1 MNRFFNSASAVVLA
15 LVAAGCTTPVPQALK
30 TTDVPATGFTAPIMS
45 DAQVW
50 PKTEWWTTFG
60 SPEMA
65 GLVSDAQAN
74 NLDIAAAYAR
84 VLQAEAQSGIARSTL
99 FPSLSGSFDASRQ
112 GSHGRSISTGPGGGF
127 VTSPGRFTSTNN
139 FSLGLDASYQLDIF
153 GENRNRYFSA
163 EDALRASRYAQQT
176 VALTVESNTARAY
189 INVLALR
196 ERIKIARDNVEAV
209 NRVLTIVKAKVENG
223 VSSNLD
229 LALEQAQVAA
239 QQAQIP
245 GLVEQEREARYT
257 LAVLLGRAPEGFD
270 VTAQTMTDIKPPPVQ
285 PGMPSEL
292 LLRRP
297 DVAEAEA
304 SLASAHGNVDAARAA
319 FFPSIDLSGSG
330 GVASSAIGSLFNGT
344 TLFYS
349 IGASVLQTIFDG
361 GLKASQ
367 SDLAKA
373 QQLETV
379 AGYRGAVLNAFTDVE
394 SSLGT
399 VSALAEQEH
408 YLTVE
413 VENAREALRISEIQ
427 YREGVADLL
436 AVLQAQQTLFS
447 AQDQLVQ
454 TRLARLQSNVSL
466 YQSLGGGWT
475 QTAEDNTQV
484 WPVNGT
490 RPALPE
496 KQ

>member
-1 MNRFFNSASAVVLA
+1 MNRFFNSSSAVVLA

-30 TTDVPATGFTAPIMS
+30 TTDVPAAGFTAPIMS

-50 PKTEWWTTFG
+50 PKTDWWTTFG

-84 VLQAEAQSGIARSTL
+84 VLQAEAQSGIARSSL
-99 FPSLSGSFDASRQ
+99 FPTLNGSFDASRQ
-112 GSHGRSISTGPGGGF
+112 GSHGRTITTGPGG
-127 VTSPGRFTSTNN
+127 VTTGTGRFTSSNS

-153 GENRNRYFSA
+153 GQNRNQYFSA

-209 NRVLTIVKAKVENG
+209 NRVLVIVKAKVENG

-229 LALEQAQVAA
+229 LAQEQAQVAA

-270 VTAQTMTDIKPPPVQ
+270 VTAETMAEIKPPPVQ

-319 FFPSIDLSGSG
+319 FFPSIGLSGSG
-330 GVASSAIGSLFNGT
+330 GFASSALGSLFSGT

-373 QQLETV
+373 QQLETI
-379 AGYRGAVLNAFTDVE
+379 ANYRSSVLNAFTDVE

-408 YLTVE
+408 YLGVE
-413 VENAREALRISEIQ
+413 VDNAREALRISEIQ

-466 YQSLGGGWT
+466 YQALGGGWT
-475 QTAEDNTQV
+475 QTAEDNTQS
-484 WPVNGT
+484 WPVSGT

-496 KQ
+496 KR

>member
-1 MNRFFNSASAVVLA
+1 
-15 LVAAGCTTPVPQALK
+15 
-30 TTDVPATGFTAPIMS
+30 
-45 DAQVW
+45 
-50 PKTEWWTTFG
+50 
-60 SPEMA
+60 
-65 GLVSDAQAN
+65 
-74 NLDIAAAYAR
+74 
-84 VLQAEAQSGIARSTL
+84 
-99 FPSLSGSFDASRQ
+99 
-112 GSHGRSISTGPGGGF
+112 
-127 VTSPGRFTSTNN
+127 
-139 FSLGLDASYQLDIF
+139 
-153 GENRNRYFSA
+153 
-163 EDALRASRYAQQT
+163 
-176 VALTVESNTARAY
+176 
-189 INVLALR
+189 
-196 ERIKIARDNVEAV
+196 
-209 NRVLTIVKAKVENG
+209 
-223 VSSNLD
+223 
-229 LALEQAQVAA
+229 
-239 QQAQIP
+239 
-245 GLVEQEREARYT
+245 
-257 LAVLLGRAPEGFD
+257 VLLGRAPEGFD
-270 VTAQTMTDIKPPPVQ
+270 VKAETMADIKPPPVQ

-319 FFPSIDLSGSG
+319 FFPSIGLSGSG
-330 GVASSAIGSLFNGT
+330 GFASSALGSLFNGT

-367 SDLAKA
+367 SDLAKG
-373 QQLETV
+373 QQLEAIAT
-379 AGYRGAVLNAFTDVE
+379 YRSSVLNAFTDVE

-413 VENAREALRISEIQ
+413 VDNAREALRISEIQ

-436 AVLQAQQTLFS
+436 AVLQAQQTLFN

-475 QTAEDNTQV
+475 QTAEDNTQP
-484 WPVNGT
+484 WPVSGT

-496 KQ
+496 RR

>member
-1 MNRFFNSASAVVLA
+1 MNRFFNSTSAIVLA
-15 LVAAGCTTPVPQALK
+15 LVAAGCTTPVPNALK
-30 TTDVPATGFTAPIMS
+30 TTDVPSSGFTAPILS

-50 PKTEWWTTFG
+50 PKADWWTTFG

-84 VLQAEAQSGIARSTL
+84 VLQAEAQSGISRSAL
-99 FPSLSGSFDASRQ
+99 FPTLNGDFDASRS
-112 GSHGRSISTGPGGGF
+112 GSHGRTVTTGPGGTT
-127 VTSPGRFTSTNN
+127 VTSGPFTSSNS
-139 FSLGLDASYQLDIF
+139 FQLGLDASYQLDIF
-153 GENRNRYFSA
+153 GQNRDRFFSA

-196 ERIKIARDNVEAV
+196 ERIKIARDNVDAV
-209 NRVLTIVKAKVENG
+209 DRVLQIVKAKVQNG

-229 LALEQAQVAA
+229 LAQEQAQVAA

-270 VTAQTMTDIKPPPVQ
+270 VQAKTMADIKPPPVQ

-319 FFPSIDLSGSG
+319 FFPSLSLTSAAGW
-330 GVASSAIGSLFNGT
+330 ASSAIGSLINPSNFVWN
-344 TLFYS
+344 
-349 IGASVLQTIFDG
+349 IGASVVQSIFDG
-361 GLKASQ
+361 GRIKAE
-367 SDLAKA
+367 SDQARARETELLADYRKA
-373 QQLETV
+373 V
-379 AGYRGAVLNAFTDVE
+379 FTDFGQVE
-394 SSLGT
+394 SALGT
-399 VSALAEQEH
+399 VQATADQLALLDAE
-408 YLTVE
+408 VK
-413 VENAREALRISEIQ
+413 ADAEAFRISELQ
-427 YREGVADLL
+427 YREGTIDILSLL
-436 AVLQAQQTLFS
+436 TAQQNLFN
-447 AQDQLVQ
+447 AQDAFVQ
-454 TRLARLQSNVSL
+454 TKLARLQANIGL
-466 YQSLGGGWT
+466 YISLGGGWT
-475 QTAEDNTQV
+475 QKASDDAYQYQLDW
-484 WPVNGT
+484 WP
-490 RPALPE
+490 L
-496 KQ
+496 

>member
-1 MNRFFNSASAVVLA
+1 MNRFLMSASAGVLA
-15 LVAAGCTTPVPQALK
+15 LVASGCATPVPQALK
-30 TTDVPATGFTAPIMS
+30 TTDVPAAGFTAPIIA

-50 PKTEWWTTFG
+50 PKTDWWTTFG

-65 GLVSDAQAN
+65 GLVTDAQAN
-74 NLDIAAAYAR
+74 NLDLAAAYAR
-84 VLQAEAQSGIARSTL
+84 VLQAEAQAGISRSAL
-99 FPSLSGSFDASRQ
+99 FPQLGGSFDASRQ
-112 GSHGRSISTGPGGGF
+112 GSHGRSVTTGPGGG
-127 VTSPGRFTSTNN
+127 VTTTSGPFTSSNSFN
-139 FSLGLDASYQLDIF
+139 LGLNASYQLDIF
-153 GENRNRYFSA
+153 GQNRDRYFSA

-176 VALTVESNTARAY
+176 VALTIESNTARAY

-196 ERIKIARDNVEAV
+196 ERIKIARDNVDAV
-209 NRVLTIVKAKVENG
+209 NRVLQIVKAKVQNG

-229 LALEQAQVAA
+229 LAQEQAQVAA

-245 GLVEQEREARYT
+245 GLVEQERQARYT

-285 PGMPSEL
+285 PGTPSDL

-297 DVAEAEA
+297 DIAQSEA

-319 FFPSIDLSGSG
+319 FFPSIGLSGSG
-330 GVASSAIGSLFNGT
+330 GFASAALGSLFSGT

-361 GLKASQ
+361 GLLASE

-373 QQLETV
+373 QQLEMIAT
-379 AGYRGAVLNAFTDVE
+379 YRSSVLNAFTDVE

-408 YLTVE
+408 YLGVE
-413 VENAREALRISEIQ
+413 TDNAREALRISEIQ

-454 TRLARLQSNVSL
+454 TRLARLQANVSL

-475 QTAEDNTQV
+475 QTAEENTQA
-484 WPVNGT
+484 WPVAT
-490 RPALPE
+490 SKPALPE
-496 KQ
+496 QR

>member
-1 MNRFFNSASAVVLA
+1 
-15 LVAAGCTTPVPQALK
+15 
-30 TTDVPATGFTAPIMS
+30 
-45 DAQVW
+45 
-50 PKTEWWTTFG
+50 
-60 SPEMA
+60 
-65 GLVSDAQAN
+65 
-74 NLDIAAAYAR
+74 
-84 VLQAEAQSGIARSTL
+84 
-99 FPSLSGSFDASRQ
+99 
-112 GSHGRSISTGPGGGF
+112 
-127 VTSPGRFTSTNN
+127 
-139 FSLGLDASYQLDIF
+139 
-153 GENRNRYFSA
+153 
-163 EDALRASRYAQQT
+163 
-176 VALTVESNTARAY
+176 
-189 INVLALR
+189 VLALR

-229 LALEQAQVAA
+229 LAQEQAQVAG
-239 QQAQIP
+239 QQALIP

-257 LAVLLGRAPEGFD
+257 LAVLIGRAPEGFD
-270 VTAQTMTDIKPPPVQ
+270 VTAQTMADIKPPPVQ

-319 FFPSIDLSGSG
+319 FFPSIGLSGSG
-330 GVASSAIGSLFNGT
+330 GFASSALGSLFNGT

-373 QQLETV
+373 QQLETI

-475 QTAEDNTQV
+475 QTAEDNTQS
-484 WPVNGT
+484 WPVNAT

-496 KQ
+496 RR

>member
-1 MNRFFNSASAVVLA
+1 MNRFFNSTSAIVLA
-15 LVAAGCTTPVPQALK
+15 LVAAGCATPVPQALK
-30 TTDVPATGFTAPIMS
+30 TTDVPASGFTAPIMS

-50 PKTEWWTTFG
+50 PKADWWTTFG
-60 SPEMA
+60 STELS

-84 VLQAEAQSGIARSTL
+84 VLQAEAQAGISRSSL
-99 FPSLSGSFDASRQ
+99 FPTLNGEFDASRS
-112 GSHGRSISTGPGGGF
+112 GSHGRTVTTGPGGTT
-127 VTSPGRFTSTNN
+127 VTSGPFTSSNS
-139 FSLGLDASYQLDIF
+139 FQLGLNASYQLDIF
-153 GENRNRYFSA
+153 GQNRDRFFSA
-163 EDALRASRYAQQT
+163 EDALRASHYAQQT
-176 VALTVESNTARAY
+176 VALTVESNTANAY
-189 INVLALR
+189 VNVVGLR
-196 ERIKIARDNVEAV
+196 ERIKIARDNIDAV
-209 NRVLTIVKAKVENG
+209 NRVLEIVKAKVQNG

-229 LALEQAQVAA
+229 LAQEQAQVAA

-245 GLVEQEREARYT
+245 GLVQQERVARYQ
-257 LAVLLGRAPEGFD
+257 LAVLIGRAPEGFD
-270 VTAQTMTDIKPPPVQ
+270 VSAQTMNDIKPPPVQ

-304 SLASAHGNVDAARAA
+304 SLSSAHGNVDAARAA
-319 FFPSIDLSGSG
+319 FFPSIGLSGSG
-330 GVASSAIGSLFNGT
+330 GFASSALGSIFNGS

-361 GLKASQ
+361 GLKASE

-373 QQLETV
+373 QELELV
-379 AGYRGAVLNAFTDVE
+379 ASYRSSVLNAFTDVE
-394 SSLGT
+394 TSLGA
-399 VSALAEQEH
+399 VSALADQVH

-413 VENAREALRISEIQ
+413 VDNAREALRISEIQ

-454 TRLARLQSNVSL
+454 TRIALLQANVGL
-466 YQSLGGGWT
+466 YQSLGGGWS
-475 QTAEDNTQV
+475 QVAEDNTQS
-484 WPVNGT
+484 WPVSGT
-490 RPALPE
+490 RPELPE
-496 KQ
+496 KK